1 MDFNKLNKIIFATNP
16 SYVGGGELLFVLMLS
31 IFLSTLEG
39 SLLKN
44 MPVSIVVWSGASFVR
59 SKSGNVKGVSE
70 DIISKIFLT
79 EKLEITSPM
88 RGLVSK

>member
-16 SYVGGGELLFVLMLS
+16 SYVGGGELLFVLMS

-44 MPVSIVVWSGASFVR
+44 IPVPIVVWSGASFVR
-59 SKSGNVKGVSE
+59 SKFWEHERS
-70 DIISKIFLT
+70 F
-79 EKLEITSPM
+79 
-88 RGLVSK
+88 

>member
-1 MDFNKLNKIIFATNP
+1 MDFNKLNKIILATNP

-44 MPVSIVVWSGASFVR
+44 IPVPIVVWSGASFVR
-59 SKSGNVKGVSE
+59 SKFWEHERS
-70 DIISKIFLT
+70 F
-79 EKLEITSPM
+79 
-88 RGLVSK
+88 